1 MRKFIIATI
10 SAIAMA
16 FLFVGCSKGLDKQL
30 HGTWEITHIGK
41 EGMMVEI
48 TPEILKK
55 FPASIK
61 MTFNADGTFRFE
73 NHKIGVP
80 DITGKYTI
88 KDKEINCKPGNMEGD
103 IKFEIVSLSDKTL
116 ELKHTIE
123 KDFVMAM
130 KFKKI

>member
-16 FLFVGCSKGLDKQL
+16 FVFVGCSKGLDKQI
-30 HGTWEITHIGK
+30 HGTWEITHIG
-41 EGMMVEI
+41 ENGNMVEV

-61 MTFNADGTFRFE
+61 MTFNADGTFKFE
-73 NHKIGVP
+73 NKKAGVP

-88 KDKEINCKPGNMEGD
+88 KDKEINCKADGKEEL
-103 IKFEIVSLSDKTL
+103 KLEIVSLSDKTL

-123 KDFVMAM
+123 KDMILIM